1 MKKSVIYDKVKG
13 VRRLSNFVWS
23 IFLTVGGFSFILS
36 GLSCYLRKNLFL
48 FTDTTSLL
56 FIPQGIIMLFYGTI
70 SLLLGIYTILILVW
84 NIGSGYNEYNKT
96 ENIIKIVRKG
106 FPGKNEK
113 ILLTYPLSS
122 VKAIG
127 IKVSERL
134 SVTRN
139 LYLCLGDERQIPL
152 AQVIQ
157 LDEIS
162 SLETKAT
169 ELAEYLG
176 LNLETIY

>member
-1 MKKSVIYDKVKG
+1 MENTVIYDRIKG
-13 VRRLSNFVWS
+13 VRRLSNFAWS
-23 IFLTVGGFSFILS
+23 VFLTVGGFSFILS
-36 GLSCYLRKNLFL
+36 GLSCYLRKNLL
-48 FTDTTSLL
+48 IFTDTTSLI
-56 FIPQGIIMLFYGTI
+56 FIPQGIIMLFYGTV
-70 SLLLGIYTILILVW
+70 SLLLGIYTILILFW
-84 NIGSGYNEYNKT
+84 NIGSGYNEYNKK
-96 ENIIKIVRKG
+96 EKIIKIVRKG

-139 LYLCLGDERQIPL
+139 LYLCLTDNRQIPL

-157 LDEIS
+157 LDEIA
-162 SLETKAT
+162 SLENKAT